1 MRSSPFARTPKS
13 QLAVEQPLRG
23 EHWNPPKKHNLC
35 PKTEKKLQRDG
46 RRGTIIIKSNSIPT
60 GWATHRLEKNNT
72 KEALAL
78 LWSFW
83 TPFQASSLGI
93 LQRHWIPRESDPEG
107 QWDLII
113 GLPQD
118 FGEQTRVLEGTN
130 KILHTPRPRGE
141 EQWPHKRLNQNYLVV
156 LEGLLWRCG

>member
-78 LWSFW
+78 L
-83 TPFQASSLGI
+83 
-93 LQRHWIPRESDPEG
+93 
-107 QWDLII
+107 
-113 GLPQD
+113 
-118 FGEQTRVLEGTN
+118 
-130 KILHTPRPRGE
+130 
-141 EQWPHKRLNQNYLVV
+141 
-156 LEGLLWRCG
+156 